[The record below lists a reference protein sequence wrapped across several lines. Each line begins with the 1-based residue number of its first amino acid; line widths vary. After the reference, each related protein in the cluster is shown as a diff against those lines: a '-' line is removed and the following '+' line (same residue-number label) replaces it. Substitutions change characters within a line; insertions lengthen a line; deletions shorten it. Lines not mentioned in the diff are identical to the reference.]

1 MFYFSK
7 PSGGLQVG
15 ESLLKPPIVQ
25 KHAVNLP
32 AKTLFLSDLH
42 VRKNTW
48 QTAEHVFSAIRAIK
62 PELILLGGDYSEY
75 DDGFVLFFERLS
87 EFSPRYGIFAVEGN
101 NDYPRFSYDHERVKM
116 EIEKSGARLLRDE
129 CVSIQTEKGMIEI
142 VGARCAYFEDTHPEN
157 LFSKTDGVYRVL
169 MAHEPL
175 KSTLQKAGKNVDLML
190 SGHTHGGQV
199 NVLGFTCYELL
210 QYESRLHYTHIAG
223 LKKIKNTSVLVSRGI
238 GTSKFAVRFG
248 ARSEI
253 HLLT

>member
-15 ESLLKPPIVQ
+15 ASLLKPPIVQ

-32 AKTLFLSDLH
+32 VKTLFVSDLH
-42 VRKNTW
+42 IRKNTW
-48 QTAEHVFSAIRAIK
+48 KTAENVFSAIKALE

-75 DDGFVLFFERLS
+75 DDGFVRFFDALS
-87 EFSPRYGIFAVEGN
+87 FVSPRYGIFAVEGN
-101 NDYPRFSYDHERVKM
+101 NDYPRFNRDHERVKM

-129 CVSIQTEKGMIEI
+129 CVSVETEKGTIEI
-142 VGARCAYFEDTHPEN
+142 VGARCAYFEDTHPET
-157 LFSKTDGVYRVL
+157 LFSKKDGVYRIL

-175 KSTLQKAGKNVDLML
+175 KSTLEKAGENVDLML

-210 QYESRLHYTHIAG
+210 QYEPHLHYTHIAG
-223 LKKIKNTSVLVSRGI
+223 LKKVGNTSVLVSRGI